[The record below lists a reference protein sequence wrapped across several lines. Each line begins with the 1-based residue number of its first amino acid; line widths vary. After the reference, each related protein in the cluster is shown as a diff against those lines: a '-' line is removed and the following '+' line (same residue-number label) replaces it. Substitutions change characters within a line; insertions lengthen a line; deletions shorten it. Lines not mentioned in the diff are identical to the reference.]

1 MKIAITSNLRTE
13 EIEEQ
18 AEFDSQDTIDFMTKN
33 LEELGHQVKFI
44 DLTHPLVGV
53 IQDLIDYKPDLIFN
67 TSEGT
72 KGKYRES
79 FWPGIFEELGL
90 LYTGSDPF
98 TLALSLDKNLTK
110 QLVAKHG
117 VPTPQAEMV
126 YPGFIPDLSHLHFPI
141 IAKPNYE
148 GSSKGITQDSVIEDL
163 ETLQKRLP
171 DILKKYPDGILVEEY
186 IFGKDITVPFLE
198 NLVDP
203 ILDVVE
209 YIVDPEFL
217 KTRRYQIYDY
227 EMKNNF
233 YDSVDIQIANLTD
246 DLKQQIKV
254 AAQKVIKSL
263 NCRDLGRMDF
273 RLTPD
278 GKIYFLEINC
288 LPYLDEGVSLYLSA
302 AKQGLSHKDVFNH
315 IIQSAMKRAK

>member
-1 MKIAITSNLRTE
+1 MKIAITSNLRTAE
-13 EIEEQ
+13 VEEQ
-18 AEFDSQDTIDFMTKN
+18 AEFDSPDTIEFMTKN
-33 LEELGHQVKFI
+33 LADLGHEVKFI
-44 DLTHPLVGV
+44 ELTRPLIDVIKDLT
-53 IQDLIDYKPDLIFN
+53 DYQPDLIFN

-79 FWPGIFEELGL
+79 FWPGVFEELSL
-90 LYTGSDPF
+90 KYTGSDPF

-110 QLVAKHG
+110 QLAAKFG
-117 VPTPQAEMV
+117 VPTPQAEV
-126 YPGFIPDLSHLHFPI
+126 IYPDFAPDISHLHFPI

-163 ETLQKRLP
+163 ETLKQRLP
-171 DILKKYPDGILVEEY
+171 NLLKKYPEGILIEEY

-198 NLVDP
+198 NLEDP

-233 YDSVDIQIANLTD
+233 YDSVDIQIANLSD
-246 DLKQQIKV
+246 SLKQEIKE
-254 AAQKVIKSL
+254 ASKKVIKSL
-263 NCRDLGRMDF
+263 KCRDLARIDF
-273 RLTPD
+273 RLTPE

-302 AKQGLSHKDVFNH
+302 AQQGLSTKDVFNH
-315 IIQSAMKRAK
+315 IIQSALKRA